1 MLIYKLINQTLLV
14 SGVSL
19 YCLLT
24 ATQTQAQ
31 ISSDGTVST
40 EVNTTDNQNFTI
52 TGGSQAGNNLFHS
65 FEDFSVPQNGSAS
78 FENSSNIQNII
89 GRVTGSSVSEIDGL
103 IKAQDNAN
111 LLLINPNGIIFGVD
125 ARLDIGGSF
134 LATTANSI
142 QFSDGSQFSATDPQ
156 NKPLLTITTPVGL
169 QFGENSGGIVHRSSG
184 FDSEGNPDG
193 LSVDGS
199 QTLALIG
206 GDLQIDGGVLRAP
219 GGRIELGS
227 IGSFGVVD
235 LTSINNAWTFGY
247 EQVPDFQNTQL
258 SNAFIDTTDF
268 DGNIPS
274 GNIQLHGREIII
286 NQSQLG
292 GVNFT
297 ANAGG
302 TLLIKAAEFLTIG
315 DRSFLNTGTYS
326 TGKAGNIEIETGRL
340 IVNTS
345 ASISTVAEDGG
356 GQGGNITIDAV
367 ESVEIGG
374 KGKFADLNTG
384 TTPTGGD
391 GGNVDIAT
399 KNLILRDGGQISSS
413 TRGENKGGNITLNV
427 SKSIEISGQGE
438 SSEGI
443 KNSGLFA
450 STENPESIDFVVT
463 GDGGNININTGNLKV
478 SDGGTISVG
487 AVDDSQ
493 GQAGNLNINAQN
505 VTLDQG
511 SFIAE
516 AASGNGGDITLNNL
530 DLLQLSNEST
540 ISTTAGTSQSGGDGG
555 NININASNGFIVA
568 NPYENSDI
576 TANAFTGSGGQVKIN
591 AAGIYGITERTE
603 ATEFSDI
610 TASSE
615 RGVEGDVNINRLEV
629 EPERGLIEIPIQPI
643 PTEVAQVCT
652 ADLARNKSQFIVTG
666 RGGFA
671 TSPRE
676 ELNPDA
682 VQVDW
687 VTFDGETTTDSSTLP
702 EFSYP
707 QPTSIVEATSWK
719 VNDRGNVVLIATKS
733 HNNPESFWQSPFH
746 CGV

>member
-193 LSVDGS
+193 LSVNPG

-629 EPERGLIEIPIQPI
+629 ESERGLIEIPTQPI

-671 TSPRE
+671 SSPRE

-719 VNDRGNVVLIATKS
+719 VNDRGNVVLIANKS
-733 HNNPESFWQSPFH
+733 HNNPESFWQSSSS
-746 CGV
+746 CKI